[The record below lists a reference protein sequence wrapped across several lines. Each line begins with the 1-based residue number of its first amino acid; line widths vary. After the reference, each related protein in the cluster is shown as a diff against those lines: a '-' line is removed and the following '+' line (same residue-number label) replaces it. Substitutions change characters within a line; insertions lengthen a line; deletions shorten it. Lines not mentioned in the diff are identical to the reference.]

1 MIFLADAFKKQ
12 ENKGVTKKGAILMD
26 IQNVSLFQ
34 SYSSLDVYHSNSDE
48 PLPGVVII
56 PGGSYNKIMERDSE
70 RVAITLAS
78 QAFQAFVV
86 RYPVVEHKDY
96 QAAKSAVA
104 QAFDHIVAHAQELDV
119 DVNRLGVL
127 GFSAGGQLAAA
138 YGNTAHTK
146 AKFVGLGYPVTKPT
160 IDQRMGVTTEDVT
173 RLVNKTTPATF
184 IWGSFNDELTPF
196 DEHILPYVQALREHN
211 VPVELHEFSTGNHG
225 LALANEYTGIVN
237 NNRTDEHMALWF
249 PLFLDWLK
257 RLG

>member
-1 MIFLADAFKKQ
+1 
-12 ENKGVTKKGAILMD
+12 MD
-26 IQNVSLFQ
+26 IQNVALFQ
-34 SYSSLDVYHSNSDE
+34 SFSSLDVYHSNSDR

-78 QAFQAFVV
+78 HAFQAFVV

-104 QAFDHIVAHAQELDV
+104 QAFDHIVAHADELDV
-119 DVNRLGVL
+119 DVERLGVL

-138 YGNTAHTK
+138 YSNVAHTK
-146 AKFVGLGYPVTKPT
+146 AKFAGLGYPVIKPT
-160 IDQRMGVTTEDVT
+160 IDQRMGVVTEDVSE
-173 RLVNKTTPATF
+173 LVNRNTPATF

-196 DEHILPYVQALREHN
+196 NDHILPYVKALTDHD

-225 LALANEYTGIVN
+225 MALANDYTGIVN
-237 NNRTDEHMALWF
+237 NDRTDSHMAKWF

-257 RLG
+257 TLA